1 MKFERTKVI
10 NKVHIMKKIFIIA
23 VSFFLFSAFQPAPV
37 KSNQSRNVEI
47 PQDQKK
53 YGPEISFEK
62 TVHQF
67 GEIEQG
73 VPVKTFFKFKNTGN
87 SPLFLLDVKAGCGCT
102 TPIFSKEPIMP
113 GESASIEVG
122 YDAKN
127 MGLFNKDITVT
138 SNAGETKLLI
148 KGTVIKTATDQ
159 DKTPEIK
166 F

>member
-1 MKFERTKVI
+1 
-10 NKVHIMKKIFIIA
+10 MKKIFIIA
-23 VSFFLFSAFQPAPV
+23 VSFIALSAFNYAPV
-37 KSNQSRNVEI
+37 SNTEGKINEI
-47 PQDQKK
+47 PQDTKK

-102 TPIFSKEPIMP
+102 TPVFSKEPIMP

-127 MGLFNKDITVT
+127 MGLFTKDITVS
-138 SNAGETKLLI
+138 SNAGETKLHI